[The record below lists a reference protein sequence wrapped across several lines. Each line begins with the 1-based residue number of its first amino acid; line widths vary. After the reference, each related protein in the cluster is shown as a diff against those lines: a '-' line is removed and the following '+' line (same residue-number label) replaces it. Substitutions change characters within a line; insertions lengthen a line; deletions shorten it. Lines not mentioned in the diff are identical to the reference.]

1 MPSFFMA
8 IGIFIHSILMQKL
21 LLIVMLGWECG
32 TMFFEVLAHLC
43 LHASPLSSVDTNKLD
58 ALGIPRRVTT
68 MQLTIL
74 QAGRDI

>member
-1 MPSFFMA
+1 
-8 IGIFIHSILMQKL
+8 
-21 LLIVMLGWECG
+21 
-32 TMFFEVLAHLC
+32 MFFEVLAHLC